1 MQRPGSPGLSSG
13 ASATVY
19 GLPRARDH
27 AVVRARLQTQQ
38 CTSRRASRSGTDG
51 RARGRGEIDRRIR
64 SRAHQGVSDALA
76 SDEHGA
82 PAGADTLVIDVD
94 TVAEARLTRRFRL
107 CKRTLTLLD
116 GRRLRW
122 RWLSSAVSGRYEDAA
137 PALERCLGERLHGR

>member
-1 MQRPGSPGLSSG
+1 VRETTLWSVRAFRLSS
-13 ASATVY
+13 AHHDVQVD
-19 GLPRARDH
+19 RA
-27 AVVRARLQTQQ
+27 LM
-38 CTSRRASRSGTDG
+38 G

-64 SRAHQGVSDALA
+64 SRAHQRVSDALE

-94 TVAEARLTRRFRL
+94 KVAEARLTRRFRL